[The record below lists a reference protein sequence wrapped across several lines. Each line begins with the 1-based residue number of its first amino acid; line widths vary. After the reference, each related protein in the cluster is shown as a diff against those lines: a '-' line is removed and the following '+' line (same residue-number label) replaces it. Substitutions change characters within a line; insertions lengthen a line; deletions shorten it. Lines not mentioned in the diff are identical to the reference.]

1 VVVTSRRDP
10 DARCGTCGIRLSRV
24 DRDHEDRCGREADG
38 WPPFEDDA
46 GEEIETS
53 GDSGSGR
60 ARVAGTTAPAVQPS
74 PPVTHEARD
83 AA

>member
-1 VVVTSRRDP
+1 MARRDP
-10 DARCGTCGIRLSRV
+10 DARCGTCDVRLARV
-24 DRDHEDRCGREADG
+24 DADHEDRCSREADG
-38 WPPFEDDA
+38 WPPFEDHA

-53 GDSGSGR
+53 GDSGSGD
-60 ARVAGTTAPAVQPS
+60 AGVAGTIAETVQPS